1 MVYLGSKGNNPLVK
15 CHATYPVIHEG
26 HWRGTTRNVAITTV
40 VCPRQDS
47 LTEPVPV
54 QASFV
59 W

>member
-15 CHATYPVIHEG
+15 CHTTCPVIYEG
-26 HWRGTTRNVAITTV
+26 HCNVAITTV
-40 VCPRQDS
+40 VCPGQDS